1 MSTMSAVFCQL
12 NEADEKP
19 EFKDLHKT
27 GVICKLLSMTQKDAN
42 THQCLIS
49 GFERIKLIE
58 IIDDENVPFRKAR
71 IQVLD
76 EEVQSDKDV
85 ADTLSVLKSCL
96 QYAIDSSDKTSRA
109 LIEDSVPKH
118 LISSILEESS
128 LSKLTDT
135 LTQILKLDTQTKY
148 MLLSSLNSVERGRI
162 LISALNGYSYK
173 SELENRI
180 IDLAKKSMEKESE
193 RVFLSR
199 TVKSN

>member
-1 MSTMSAVFCQL
+1 
-12 NEADEKP
+12 
-19 EFKDLHKT
+19 
-27 GVICKLLSMTQKDAN
+27 MTQKDAN

-180 IDLAKKSMEKESE
+180 IDLAKKSME
-193 RVFLSR
+193 RIR
-199 TVKSN
+199 KSIS